1 MARKSKSEV
10 AAVVAEQ
17 VVAEQ
22 VVAEQVA
29 DTIVDAEV
37 ASGKTEYAVA
47 EGTAKFTETPA
58 DWDVTK
64 HRTIRR
70 KYFAGKAAWFSHRAD
85 VHQRMAEVIRNRAAS
100 LRENG
105 DKDRARRRA
114 AKLVAK
120 LEALKAEYG
129 VEIVGNVQG

>member
-1 MARKSKSEV
+1 MARKTKSEV
-10 AAVVAEQ
+10 ATEVVAEVVAEQ
-17 VVAEQ
+17 AVEAGKTDYVVA
-22 VVAEQVA
+22 
-29 DTIVDAEV
+29 D
-37 ASGKTEYAVA
+37 
-47 EGTAKFTETPA
+47 GTAKFTETPA

-85 VHQRMAEVIRNRAAS
+85 VHQRMAEALRNRAQS

-129 VEIVGNVQG
+129 VEIVRAVQ